1 MFYTLQ
7 SKFLFFFALTCLL
20 VVALFISIDQVIK
33 INSENEELKR
43 QYFISHTIAKLY
55 NLDLESEVENYLMSA
70 NLYKIEESEK
80 ILNIISNAK
89 NIFNK
94 ALNIGFIRC
103 YELNDVFY
111 LQIDLNNSVN
121 VIMYASK
128 YTPNLNRVILIAGLF
143 MALLVFFTF
152 YYFTLK
158 DVIRPLK
165 KLSVHIK
172 NWNVG
177 NHHIFKYS
185 KNDEISTVV
194 KEVNKLTRNIN
205 ELIQSRQFFIR
216 SIMHELKTPIG
227 KGKILV
233 ALFDESAKTRQLD
246 NIFDR
251 LNMLLNEFNKIE
263 QILTKNYTLNIQT
276 YRMHVIYEQALD
288 MLMIEPGD
296 ARIAVKVNA
305 YKQIDVDLELFSML
319 IKNLLDNA
327 LKYSSDGKCEFVIDE
342 DKISVINNGVALKQP
357 FEYYIKTFVRGES
370 TNNTHG
376 FGLGLYLIDY
386 ICTLH
391 NFTFAYHY
399 DTKHH
404 FKVIF

>member
-1 MFYTLQ
+1 MIYTLQ

-33 INSENEELKR
+33 TNSENEELQR
-43 QYFISHTIAKLY
+43 QYFISHSIAKLY
-55 NLDLESEVENYLMSA
+55 NLGLGNEVDNYLISA
-70 NLYKIEESEK
+70 NLYKVSESEK
-80 ILNIISNAK
+80 ILNIISNAR
-89 NIFNK
+89 NVFTRI
-94 ALNIGFIRC
+94 LDIGYIRC
-103 YELNDVFY
+103 YELDDVFY
-111 LQIDLNNSVN
+111 LQIDLKNSAGVA
-121 VIMYASK
+121 MYASK
-128 YTPNLNRVILIAGLF
+128 YTPNLNRLILIAGLF
-143 MALLVFFTF
+143 IALLVFFTF

-158 DVIRPLK
+158 DIIKPLK

-177 NHHIFKYS
+177 NHHIFKYT
-185 KNDEISTVV
+185 KNDEISTVI

-233 ALFDESAKTRQLD
+233 ALFEESSKTRQLD

-276 YRMHVIYEQALD
+276 YRLHVIYEQALD

-296 ARIAVKVNA
+296 ARIAVKINA
-305 YKQIDVDLELFSML
+305 QKQIDVDLELFSML
-319 IKNLLDNA
+319 VKNLLDNA
-327 LKYSSDGKCEFVIDE
+327 LKYSSDGKCEFVVDE
-342 DKISVINNGVALKQP
+342 DKISVINNGAALKEP
-357 FEYYIKTFVRGES
+357 FEYYLGTFVRGES

-399 DTKHH
+399 DTRHH